1 MKKLS
6 LLLIIATTAIIYNA
20 CTTKKSDDTS
30 KAAAV
35 LALTRSSSTS
45 TSTSTASA
53 SCSTLLGSS
62 TTTVLTATEITSNTN
77 CITPTFGA
85 STPTWISANF
95 KCNMTTAVSGSTITI
110 SNITSQPPYKSAYY
124 ATTATNYESTMP
136 TGNAVNPNKISAQN
150 NTITMPLSPTVN
162 TTTTASSMGPIGI
175 NVLGVVLY
183 NNAAAP
189 GDSLTTEL
197 ATMDRG
203 YGHPTNTG
211 SYHNHTEP
219 CKITNNDSN
228 LVGVMMDGFPLI
240 GQKDADGTTPTDLD
254 AAHGHSTK
262 ALSAALIAAGAPTYH
277 YHVTATDPYIISVF
291 RGTPGTSK

>member
-1 MKKLS
+1 MRKIF
-6 LLLIIATTAIIYNA
+6 LLFMVAIVIIHNA
-20 CTTKKSDDTS
+20 CSPKKSDDTT
-30 KAAAV
+30 KVAAL
-35 LALTRSSSTS
+35 LALSRTSSTTS
-45 TSTSTASA
+45 TSSA

-62 TTTVLTATEITSNTN
+62 TTTVLTATEISASPYTAV
-77 CITPTFGA
+77 CATPTFNTN
-85 STPTWISANF
+85 TPTWISANF
-95 KCNMTTAVSGSTITI
+95 KCNMTTTVSGNTITI
-110 SNITSQPPYKSAYY
+110 SSITSLPPYKTAYWTNSG
-124 ATTATNYESTMP
+124 TTAAYYESTMP
-136 TGNAVNPNKISAQN
+136 TGNAVNPNKISSQN

-162 TTTTASSMGPIGI
+162 TSTTASSMGSIGI

-228 LVGVMMDGFPLI
+228 LVGVMMDGFPVI
-240 GQKDADGTTPTDLD
+240 GQKDADGKIYANYPYKESGLLGLTGSKLCRTVKGED
-254 AAHGHSTK
+254 GKTK
-262 ALSAALIAAGAPTYH
+262 SY
-277 YHVTATDPYIISVF
+277 
-291 RGTPGTSK
+291 

>member
-6 LLLIIATTAIIYNA
+6 LLLIIVTTAIIYNA

-30 KAAAV
+30 KTAAV

-62 TTTVLTATEITSNTN
+62 TTTVLTATEISASPYTAV
-77 CITPTFGA
+77 CATPTFNA
-85 STPTWISANF
+85 NTPTWISANF
-95 KCNMTTAVSGSTITI
+95 KCNMTTTVSGNTITI
-110 SNITSQPPYKSAYY
+110 SSITSLPPYKSAYWTNSG
-124 ATTATNYESTMP
+124 TTAAYYESTMP
-136 TGNAVNPNKISAQN
+136 TGNAVNPNKISSQN
-150 NTITMPLSPTVN
+150 NTITMPLAPTVN

-203 YGHPTNTG
+203 Y
-211 SYHNHTEP
+211 
-219 CKITNNDSN
+219 
-228 LVGVMMDGFPLI
+228 
-240 GQKDADGTTPTDLD
+240 
-254 AAHGHSTK
+254 
-262 ALSAALIAAGAPTYH
+262 
-277 YHVTATDPYIISVF
+277 
-291 RGTPGTSK
+291 